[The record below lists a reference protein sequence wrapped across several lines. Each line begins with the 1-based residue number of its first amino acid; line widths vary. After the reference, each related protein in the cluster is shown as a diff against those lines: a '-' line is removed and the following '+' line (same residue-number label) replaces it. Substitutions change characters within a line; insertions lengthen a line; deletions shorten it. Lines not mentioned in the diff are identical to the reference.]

1 MAAKKVLGIILMC
14 VGPILLITSFAIAKF
29 AFNYS
34 FLSTSNS
41 ISSGDPNYTEIS
53 LLINL
58 FWLGILGTP
67 ILGLAGL
74 FLFNSKK

>member
-1 MAAKKVLGIILMC
+1 MTAKKVFGIVLMC
-14 VGPILLITSFAIAKF
+14 VGPTLLITSFAIAKL

-41 ISSGDPNYTEIS
+41 ISVGDPNYGEVS

-67 ILGLAGL
+67 ILGIAGL